1 MKAKRR
7 VHIQDAAGLP
17 GGRLISERLN
27 QGCFCITLDRTAL
40 GNALEREVDDPEFGA
55 AFINTRPHLF
65 SSAPVF
71 LAQSEIGAM
80 LRVVRAIEAVA
91 RLPGYR
97 DAALS
102 WAPEIAR
109 HDFGPLG
116 AFMGYDFHLAAE
128 GPRLIEVN
136 TNAGG
141 AFLNG
146 LLAKAQRACCAEV
159 EVALS
164 QIRGRRFR
172 CGRAAHVSEGVGAP
186 ATGAGCHAG

>member
-1 MKAKRR
+1 
-7 VHIQDAAGLP
+7 
-17 GGRLISERLN
+17 
-27 QGCFCITLDRTAL
+27 
-40 GNALEREVDDPEFGA
+40 
-55 AFINTRPHLF
+55 
-65 SSAPVF
+65 
-71 LAQSEIGAM
+71 M
-80 LRVVRAIEAVA
+80 LRVVQAIEAVA
-91 RLPGYR
+91 LLPGYR

-159 EVALS
+159 EVALT
-164 QIRGRRFR
+164 RFEVDAFR
-172 CGRAAHVSEGVGAP
+172 CGRAAHVSAGVGTP
-186 ATGAGCHAG
+186 ATERDGTPDSHCR